1 MLSTLPLDSRS
12 RGPSRSLQNQTPPT
26 IPEPD
31 QKGAFRQ
38 AVKKLAPY
46 SFPALSAWRE
56 SILFITP
63 DKNCRLET
71 HLTTIPLHRNRARGS
86 LDVVAKLKEKD

>member
-1 MLSTLPLDSRS
+1 
-12 RGPSRSLQNQTPPT
+12 
-26 IPEPD
+26 
-31 QKGAFRQ
+31 
-38 AVKKLAPY
+38 
-46 SFPALSAWRE
+46 
-56 SILFITP
+56 LFITP